1 MKTIGKKIKA
11 IYFLAVIAIVSMCMA
26 ILPFMSTNV
35 KAETQDVGLNVVGAQ
50 VIVIDGTTS
59 EQDFNGKYAVSFQ
72 AEFTTDLYGKLNV
85 RGNAVKFG
93 MLVGPVANYADVT
106 IETAEE
112 NGFVN
117 SCFLGNK
124 DCEQYISFGLGETT
138 CKYEASIEYDEA
150 DIVAGLSTDA
160 EKLDA
165 VLAQSSQE
173 LAAIPYYVVNGEVT
187 LVKVANPLVRTARR
201 LINDAY
207 AFSDN
212 VEFGD
217 ALFARYVGAFDDEF
231 LGREYYVE
239 KSTGKV
245 YMSNANN
252 ELVPFYAQN
261 FVEDG
266 QLVVNLENAEAED
279 LDFLTLDADTME
291 TLAVGQDYSIAVFLD
306 DADNT
311 VKTIKAKV
319 VTKIISK
326 FEDFFIDINGDDMGD
341 VALANYIFKLEAI
354 KNSYDGNHTTPDVI
368 EGYYVLGANID
379 VANNTNLIPS
389 NGDKRYVLNTSRSGF
404 MATLDGRGFALSN
417 VNVANCTSGMFGI
430 LNGATIK
437 NIAFYDI
444 ITNRNDANPGL
455 LAHGTYN
462 TTFENVYVKL
472 KEYTGTFGDNYV
484 SVPKVFGAINDK
496 YGASSFTNVIY
507 ENTVALN
514 TENTK
519 KYNRVQFTG
528 DTTSVYEN
536 TTVIGLPATYSR
548 SAFVKV
554 ENIPES
560 VEEGETP
567 EISRDEYYEAD
578 TLSLTLPL
586 DVIKSFVGA
595 DKGAGTYA
603 LADAGDVSTT
613 FAKLIAR
620 LEAEGTYDSN
630 VDEDKDE
637 TTDFVRHY
645 TTEIEFI
652 EFIEDTARNYY
663 IDNAGLVADADVVNA
678 YIETG
683 FWKFSGDQ
691 LIWASNEAKAHV
703 YTEKEKVVEICT
715 YSYTIYQCTCGC
727 GDIYHDDYI
736 KPIHDYKRTV
746 IDPTCTEPGQILGEC
761 TLCDASYIIDIE
773 PGHVYNVTVVPATC
787 ETDGYTKYAC
797 VCGDEIIEEV
807 DALEHTPDENE
818 EFCIVCGEFIGEANF
833 YDQNEFIIEKS
844 TGKVYR
850 ADANNELKSYDAT
863 SFLGEESVVTVGGI
877 EQTLVSTKLFA
888 FDQETLE
895 TLVEGKQYV
904 IAAGQNLLAARV
916 VTKVFFTLAD
926 FFVDANQSG
935 AIESAEMTNDNY
947 IFNIG
952 MTNDNT
958 ADIKVEGYYV
968 LANNIDVARSTAFS
982 PNSKENYPS
991 NSSADVGFQA
1001 TLDGRGFAIQNA
1013 RPYNRAGI
1021 FGLLKNATIKNIAF
1035 TNMINDRNDGS
1046 TYYIAYHTI
1055 NTTFENVYISTGENW
1070 LGWNQANKTAT
1081 AAIGNVSG
1089 CTFTNIV
1096 FENNAWKSNTATI
1109 QRSENSW
1116 FYLTDANVASANV
1129 NSIGVPNIIKVE
1141 KYITVG
1147 GTDRH
1152 KLIMKLPLATI
1163 REYVPMPDIYLLD
1176 DCGGAQDD
1184 FANLI
1189 SGINTGDGVNI
1200 QYIEFVEDTRLIG
1213 YYYDS
1218 IALAADTV
1226 VAETYL
1232 ATGMWKVVE
1241 DALVWKSLAEKEHIY
1256 EAEVIEPTCTTEGY
1270 TTYTCTCGCGETFVS
1285 DYTAPR
1291 HTYEVEVT
1299 DPTCTE
1305 QGFTTYTCIHG
1316 DHEYKDD
1323 YTEPR
1328 HTYETVITPPTC
1340 NEQGFT
1346 TYTCI
1351 HGDHEYKDDY
1361 TDPQHDYAVVVT
1373 PPTCTEEGFTT
1384 YTCIHGDH
1392 EYKDHYVNP
1401 QGHTPN
1407 ATGDLC
1413 TVCGEITRE
1422 GEPYEEGAEI
1432 VIDKSTG
1439 KVFKAN
1445 ANKELVAYD
1454 ATSYLGEETVV
1465 TIGGVTQTVT
1475 NTTAFAFDKAGLASL
1490 ADGQKT
1496 LIVAGQNLLVAKVVT
1511 KVLSTIEDFF
1521 KDANEDGTVDST
1533 EMIRLNY
1540 IFNLHASASNG
1551 AAIPTIAIKGYYVLA
1566 NNIDLTSKAT
1576 ELANRGYTAE
1586 GSNGSGEHHLQI
1598 WNTSLD
1604 VGFRGTLDGR
1614 GFALQNANPYVS
1626 SAGMFG
1632 AFYGAT
1638 VKNIAFD
1645 GFTNTANNSN
1655 GQLLGYVY
1663 KSTFENVYI
1672 RAKGNANAEGGYNWR
1687 AIEIDDRHGAS
1698 SFTNVVF
1705 ESVDGLA
1712 ASKPNHHQRFVFTTS
1727 GSTAGTFTNT
1737 AIVGMPV
1744 NYSYAKHASDTANY
1758 VMSLVLP
1765 KSAMT
1770 GFGVAAGEYEVSALP
1785 ETLANAYG
1793 DLIANLGSKLGATVK
1808 YVKFVEDTKEGRDYY
1823 LDSVGLAADP
1833 ALSNTF
1839 VATGYWKIV
1848 DNALVWASL

>member
-1 MKTIGKKIKA
+1 MNMKTIGKKIKA

-35 KAETQDVGLNVVGAQ
+35 KAETQDVGLNVVGAK
-50 VIVIDGTTS
+50 VIVIDDTTDT
-59 EQDFNGKYAVSFQ
+59 QDFNGKYAVSFQ
-72 AEFTTDLYGKLNV
+72 AEFTTDLYGRLNV

-93 MLVGPVANYADVT
+93 MLVGPAANYADVT

-112 NGFVN
+112 NGFVD

-150 DIVAGLSTDA
+150 DIVEGLEDA
-160 EKLDA
+160 AKLDA

-173 LAAIPYYVVNGEVT
+173 LAAIPYYMVNGEVT

-207 AFSDN
+207 AFSDK

-217 ALFARYVGAFDDEF
+217 ELFARYVGAFDDEF
-231 LGREYYVE
+231 SGREYYVE

-261 FVEDG
+261 FVAGG

-291 TLAVGQDYSIAVFLD
+291 TLAVGQDYSIAAFLD

-319 VTKIISK
+319 VTKVISK
-326 FEDFFIDINGDDMGD
+326 FEDFFVDINDDEMGD
-341 VALANYIFKLEAI
+341 VALENYIFKLEAI

-379 VANNTNLIPS
+379 AEDNTNLIPS
-389 NGDKRYVLNTSRSGF
+389 SGDKRYVLNTSRSGF
-404 MATLDGRGFALSN
+404 MATLDGRGFAISN
-417 VNVANCTSGMFGI
+417 VNVANCSSGMFGL

-444 ITNRNDANPGL
+444 VTSRNDGTPGL

-462 TTFENVYVKL
+462 TTFENVYIKL
-472 KEYTGTFGDNYV
+472 KEYTGNYGDNYV
-484 SVPKVFGAINDK
+484 STPKVFGGISDK

-507 ENTVALN
+507 ENSVALT

-554 ENIPES
+554 ENIPEP

-567 EISRDEYYEAD
+567 EISLDEYYTAD
-578 TLSLTLPL
+578 TLILTLPI
-586 DVIKSFVGA
+586 DDIKSFVGA
-595 DKGAGTYA
+595 DKGAGKYA
-603 LADAGDVSTT
+603 LADYENVSTT

-620 LEAEGTYDSN
+620 VNAEGTYDTN
-630 VDEDKDE
+630 VDENKDE
-637 TTDFVRHY
+637 TVDFVRHY
-645 TTEIEFI
+645 TTDIQFI
-652 EFIEDTARNYY
+652 EFVEDTARNYY
-663 IDNAGLVADADVVNA
+663 LDNAGLAADAEVVNA

-683 FWKFSGDQ
+683 FWKIVDDQ
-691 LIWASNEAKAHV
+691 LVWASSEANTHV
-703 YTEKEKVVEICT
+703 YVEKEKVVEICT
-715 YSYTIYQCTCGC
+715 YSYTIYECSCGC

-736 KPIHDYKRTV
+736 KPIHDYKRTI
-746 IDPTCTEPGQILGEC
+746 IDPTCEEPGQILGEC
-761 TLCDASYIIDIE
+761 TLCDASYVIDIE
-773 PGHVYNVTVVPATC
+773 PGHVYEVTVVPATC
-787 ETDGYTKYAC
+787 GTDGYTSYVC

-807 DALEHTPDENE
+807 EAFGHTADENE
-818 EFCIVCGEFIGEANF
+818 EFCTVCGEFIGEANF
-833 YDQNEFIIEKS
+833 YDQNEFVIDKS

-863 SFLGEESVVTVGGI
+863 SFLGEETVVTIGGV

-888 FDQETLE
+888 FDQATLE
-895 TLVEGKQYV
+895 TLVEGKQYL

-916 VTKVFFTLAD
+916 VTKVFFNLAD
-926 FFVDANQSG
+926 FFVDANGSG
-935 AIESAEMTNDNY
+935 EIESAEMTNDNY

-958 ADIKVEGYYV
+958 VDIKIEGYYV
-968 LANNIDVARSTAFS
+968 LANNIDVARNTAFS
-982 PNSKENYPS
+982 PNSGENLPS

-1046 TYYIAYHTI
+1046 TYYIAYSTI

-1081 AAIGNVSG
+1081 AAMGGVSNS
-1089 CTFTNIV
+1089 TFTNVV
-1096 FENNAWKSNTATI
+1096 FENNAWKSTATNI
-1109 QRSENSW
+1109 ARSENSW

-1129 NSIGVPNIIKVE
+1129 NTIGMPNVIKVE

-1147 GTDRH
+1147 GEARH

-1163 REYVPMPDIYLLD
+1163 RKYVPMPDIYLLD
-1176 DCGGAQDD
+1176 DCGGAEVD
-1184 FANLI
+1184 FESLI
-1189 SGINTGDGVNI
+1189 NGINTGDGVNI

-1218 IALAADTV
+1218 AALAADTV

-1241 DALVWKSLAEKEHIY
+1241 DALVWKSLTEKEHIY
-1256 EAEVIEPTCTTEGY
+1256 EAVVTDPTCTEYGY
-1270 TTYTCTCGCGETFVS
+1270 TTYTCACGCGETIVADFV
-1285 DYTAPR
+1285 DPR
-1291 HTYEVEVT
+1291 HTYEAVVT

-1305 QGFTTYTCIHG
+1305 QGY
-1316 DHEYKDD
+1316 
-1323 YTEPR
+1323 
-1328 HTYETVITPPTC
+1328 
-1340 NEQGFT
+1340 T

-1361 TDPQHDYAVVVT
+1361 TDPRHTYEEVVT
-1373 PPTCTEEGFTT
+1373 PPTCTEDGFTT

-1392 EYKDHYVNP
+1392 EYVGDPVPAGHDYTVVVTPPTCTEQGYTTHTCIHGDHEYTDTEVDAL
-1401 QGHTPN
+1401 GHTPD
-1407 ATGDLC
+1407 AAGDLC
-1413 TVCGEITRE
+1413 TVCGNITRE
-1422 GEPYEEGAEI
+1422 GQPYEEGAEI

-1454 ATSYLGEETVV
+1454 ATSYLGEQTTV
-1465 TIGGVTQTVT
+1465 TIGGTQQTVT
-1475 NTTAFAFDKAGLASL
+1475 NTTAFALDKAGLASL
-1490 ADGQKT
+1490 VDGQKV
-1496 LIVAGQNLLVAKVVT
+1496 LIVAGQNLLVANVVT
-1511 KVLSTIEDFF
+1511 RVLATLEDFF
-1521 KDANEDGTVDST
+1521 VDADGSGIVEAA
-1533 EMIRLNY
+1533 EMTRDNY
-1540 IFNLHASASNG
+1540 IFNLKPQGSSG
-1551 AAIPTIAIKGYYVLA
+1551 AALPSIAIKGYYVLA
-1566 NNIDLTSKAT
+1566 NNIDLKNNTALCNRSTTSGDHT
-1576 ELANRGYTAE
+1576 V
-1586 GSNGSGEHHLQI
+1586 QI
-1598 WNTSLD
+1598 WNGSSD
-1604 VGFRGTLDGR
+1604 VGFRATLDGR
-1614 GFALQNANPYVS
+1614 GFALKNGSPSGS

-1638 VKNIAFD
+1638 IKNIAFD
-1645 GFTNTANNSN
+1645 GFTNTAGN
-1655 GQLLGYVY
+1655 GSGLVLGYSY
-1663 KSTFENVYI
+1663 NSTFENVYI
-1672 RAKGNANAEGGYNWR
+1672 RLVGNNGGDTWAGEGSWNALTIADTYGESTFNNLVV
-1687 AIEIDDRHGAS
+1687 E
-1698 SFTNVVF
+1698 SF
-1705 ESVDGLA
+1705 DGLA
-1712 ASKPNHHQRFVFTTS
+1712 ENKTNVHNRFAFTATT
-1727 GSTAGTFTNT
+1727 TAGTFTNT

-1744 NYSYAKHASDTANY
+1744 TYSKYVASTTDATKY
-1758 VMSLVLP
+1758 TLPITMSAD
-1765 KSAMT
+1765 AMAAL
-1770 GFGVAAGEYEVSALP
+1770 GVTEGEIQLSALP
-1785 ETLANAYG
+1785 EAVASAYAN
-1793 DLIANLGSKLGATVK
+1793 LIANIETKRTIDIDYINFVVDSK
-1808 YVKFVEDTKEGRDYY
+1808 DRDYY
-1823 LDSVGLAADP
+1823 LDNAGLVADT
-1833 ALSNTF
+1833 AVANTF

-1848 DNALVWASL
+1848 EGALVWASL